1 MFIIKAVLRMVI
13 GEESL
18 LGDKFIIPTTPTH
31 LAPDIMMDISILCD
45 INTVFSLKQT
55 SVSWLQIM
63 DKERIWKKILDKSI
77 VFDDKPEEM
86 TYKAYAQII
95 REKFLYDEFS
105 RVVYHSAME
114 KRFIR
119 MFITRARLSSD
130 RQKDFAYV
138 HRYYIDTG
146 CLPYLRDIYENAYR
160 YNALVKECGYKVMK
174 TENLFTYFRDW
185 SNDHVREVDY
195 SNMPYTGIGSL
206 DYPDHVSFHHF
217 LDENDEY
224 LIRGILSGYRKF
236 FAIRFYHHT
245 GARSMPFVVILF
257 ERYSQDNRLAF
268 GKRQSALN
276 ICTGI
281 FSVNTNAPELLMM
294 KKLMV
299 FGKAKY
305 FQKCTENPEGL
316 LKIGISKLYKKH
328 KLIKISSS

>member
-1 MFIIKAVLRMVI
+1 MFIIKAVLRMII
-13 GEESL
+13 GEDSL
-18 LGDKFIIPTTPTH
+18 LGDKVIIPTTPIH
-31 LAPDIMMDISILCD
+31 LAPDIMMDIGILCD
-45 INTVFSLKQT
+45 VNTVFSLKQT
-55 SVSWLQIM
+55 SAAWLQIM
-63 DKERIWKKILDKSI
+63 DEECIWKKILDKAI
-77 VFDDKPEEM
+77 VFDTKPEKM

-95 REKFLYDEFS
+95 HKEFLYDEFS

-119 MFITRARLSSD
+119 MFMKRARLPDDS

-146 CLPYLRDIYENAYR
+146 CLDYLRDVYENAYR
-160 YNALVKECGYKVMK
+160 YNALVKERGSKVMK
-174 TENLFTYFRDW
+174 TENLFTYFRAW
-185 SNDHVREVDY
+185 SNDHVRVVDH

-206 DYPDHVSFHHF
+206 DYPVHISYHHF
-217 LDENDEY
+217 HPENNEY
-224 LIRGILSGYRKF
+224 LIRGILPGDRKF
-236 FAIRFYHHT
+236 FAIRFYHS
-245 GARSMPFVVILF
+245 GGVRSMPFVVILF
-257 ERYSQDNRLAF
+257 ERYSQDDRLAF

-305 FQKCTENPEGL
+305 FQKCTEKSGRFTENWYNF
-316 LKIGISKLYKKH
+316 SF
-328 KLIKISSS
+328 